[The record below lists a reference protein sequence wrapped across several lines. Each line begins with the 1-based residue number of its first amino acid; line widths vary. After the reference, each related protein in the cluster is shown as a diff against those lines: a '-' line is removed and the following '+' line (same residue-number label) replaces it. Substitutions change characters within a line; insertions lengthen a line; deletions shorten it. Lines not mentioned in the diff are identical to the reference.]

1 MTLELLL
8 FSTKASPLTGWPSL
22 NSSHVFAMKEAS
34 ETLQPLPLPVKRSK
48 RFIDRTGKV
57 YARLTVVGYAGPNR
71 LGQSNWIC
79 DCECGT
85 RLMVFGGN
93 LHSGHTLS
101 CGCLLHEKTTK
112 HGEGGK
118 NQSEGGRSP
127 EYQALCGILQR
138 CLNPNHRGFEDYG
151 GRGITVCEEWNSL
164 AKFPAFLAYVGRRP
178 TKDHSIDRWPDKN
191 GNYEPGNVRW
201 GTEEQQQGNTRKN
214 VYVTYRGETLCM
226 RAMARKH
233 NVSYETFS
241 VRIRKKGWDV
251 QKAITTPC
259 PPYHRRRASI

>member
-1 MTLELLL
+1 MPLELLL

-34 ETLQPLPLPVKRSK
+34 ETLQPLPLPVKRSP

-71 LGQSNWIC
+71 IGQSNWIC

-101 CGCLLHEKTTK
+101 CGCLLHDRTTK
-112 HGEGGK
+112 HGEGGR
-118 NQSEGGRSP
+118 SEGNGRSR
-127 EYQALCGILQR
+127 EYQALACILQR
-138 CLNPNHRGFEDYG
+138 CLNPNHPSFKYYG
-151 GRGITVCEEWNSL
+151 ERGITVCEDWNTL
-164 AKFPAFLAYVGRRP
+164 EKFPAFLAHVGRRP
-178 TKDHSIDRWPDKN
+178 SKQHSIDRWPDKN

-201 GTEEQQQGNTRKN
+201 ATAQQQQSNKRNN
-214 VYVTYRGETLCM
+214 VYVTYQGDTLCM

-233 NVSYETFS
+233 NVDDVTFGK
-241 VRIRKKGWDV
+241 RIRDGWTVD
-251 QKAITTPC
+251 QAITTPC
-259 PPYHRRRASI
+259 PPYQRRHASI